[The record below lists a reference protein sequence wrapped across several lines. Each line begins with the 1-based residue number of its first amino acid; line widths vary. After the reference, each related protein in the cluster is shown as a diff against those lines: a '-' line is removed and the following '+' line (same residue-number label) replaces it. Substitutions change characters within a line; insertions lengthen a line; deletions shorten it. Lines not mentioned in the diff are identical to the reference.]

1 MRRKATT
8 LPMKS
13 LDLASLVPQQASD
26 HYDQRQCHIDLI
38 RTCRWAYC
46 LGFQRENAHNLYPF
60 SSLARRASKRTLLI
74 GQLCKFTGLST
85 LLNFNGKSDKKIIKK
100 FTKATHG
107 HPLFIKIL
115 FENLTF
121 FTQGN
126 GITRLWTFE
135 RRWLRRSWRFS
146 SVFRGRSRGDEGV
159 SY

>member
-1 MRRKATT
+1 
-8 LPMKS
+8 MKS

-74 GQLCKFTGLST
+74 GQLCKFTALST
-85 LLNFNGKSDKKIIKK
+85 LLKFNGKSDKKIIQKI
-100 FTKATHG
+100 TKDTHG
-107 HPLFIKIL
+107 HPLFTKIL

-121 FTQGN
+121 FTKGN
-126 GITRLWTFE
+126 GITRWRRPWEGTTILQAVWGAGFE
-135 RRWLRRSWRFS
+135 VML
-146 SVFRGRSRGDEGV
+146 VEVKGRPGTDWYQRQRP
-159 SY
+159 

>member
-13 LDLASLVPQQASD
+13 LALASLVPQQASD

-46 LGFQRENAHNLYPF
+46 LGFQLENAHNLYPF
-60 SSLARRASKRTLLI
+60 SSLARRASKRTSLI
-74 GQLCKFTGLST
+74 GQYASLQLCRPCST
-85 LLNFNGKSDKKIIKK
+85 LMVKATKKIIKK

-107 HPLFIKIL
+107 HPLFTKIL

-126 GITRLWTFE
+126 GITRSIDHDSFYLLDYE
-135 RRWLRRSWRFS
+135 SI
-146 SVFRGRSRGDEGV
+146 
-159 SY
+159 

>member
-74 GQLCKFTGLST
+74 GQYASLQLWRPCSNLMVKAT
-85 LLNFNGKSDKKIIKK
+85 KKIIQKIS
-100 FTKATHG
+100 KATHG
-107 HPLFIKIL
+107 HPLFTKIL

-126 GITRLWTFE
+126 GITRLS
-135 RRWLRRSWRFS
+135 RSCDIRCKS
-146 SVFRGRSRGDEGV
+146 SAQTTRES
-159 SY
+159 